1 VQPQGYHLRSE
12 KLNRK
17 MPEESAREEND
28 RAANLNE
35 NSERQASPSL
45 LQITWS
51 VFAAFCGVQNQANHD
66 TDNAHIEQVGF
77 MPYIIIGIA
86 MTIMFVVLIYAIVQ
100 VVLKLAV

>member
-12 KLNRK
+12 KLNSK
-17 MPEESAREEND
+17 MPEEID

-35 NSERQASPSL
+35 NSEEQASPGL